1 MLQNLISWFDR
12 QSAVEL
18 TWLALGFA
26 AQAMFMMRFVIQ
38 WLASERIKRSIV
50 PETFWYFSLAGG
62 LMLLAYS
69 IWRADPVY
77 IVGQSLGTVIYAR
90 NIYFI
95 WSHKRREAAEG
106 DGGAPAGSPPA
117 GSAT

>member
-12 QSAVEL
+12 QTAAEL
-18 TWLALGFA
+18 TWLAVGFI

-38 WLASERIKRSIV
+38 WLASERIKQSIV

-62 LMLLAYS
+62 IMLLAYS
-69 IWRADPVY
+69 LWRGDPVY
-77 IVGQSLGTVIYAR
+77 ILGQSLGTVIYAR

-95 WSHKRREAAEG
+95 WSHKQRMSAEAN
-106 DGGAPAGSPPA
+106 S
-117 GSAT
+117 